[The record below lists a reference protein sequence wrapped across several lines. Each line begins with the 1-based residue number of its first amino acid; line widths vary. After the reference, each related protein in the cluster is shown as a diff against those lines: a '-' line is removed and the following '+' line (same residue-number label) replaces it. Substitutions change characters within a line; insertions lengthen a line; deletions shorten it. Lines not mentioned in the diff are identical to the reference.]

1 VTLRGRWLTLRGFQ
15 RDTVDYSLLVT
26 EWPEAQRRLAERLYG
41 SARES

>member
-1 VTLRGRWLTLRGFQ
+1 MNVRGFQ
-15 RDTVDYSLLVT
+15 RDTVYYSRLVV